1 MSPKWKDNQPL
12 TALTGRCLSE
22 KVSLPLLHHRLFR
35 MAELYPR
42 PFHFV
47 KKKFFGHHF
56 LCRAFA
62 IPEVS
67 RKRRRRR
74 QPRKRCNLS
83 IQPAAPAAPFFLSS
97 TAKPPSPPFEPLC
110 REWYNTCILSCKVII
125 LCMVN
130 IMQNPYRRR
139 EVYFLEKVLTAHSR
153 KIRKRS
159 VEFVCLL
166 KQGKS
171 VLSEQAM

>member
-56 LCRAFA
+56 L
-62 IPEVS
+62 
-67 RKRRRRR
+67 
-74 QPRKRCNLS
+74 
-83 IQPAAPAAPFFLSS
+83 
-97 TAKPPSPPFEPLC
+97 
-110 REWYNTCILSCKVII
+110 
-125 LCMVN
+125 
-130 IMQNPYRRR
+130 
-139 EVYFLEKVLTAHSR
+139 
-153 KIRKRS
+153 
-159 VEFVCLL
+159 
-166 KQGKS
+166 
-171 VLSEQAM
+171 

>member
-22 KVSLPLLHHRLFR
+22 KVLLPLLHHRLFR

-56 LCRAFA
+56 LCPVSA

-74 QPRKRCNLS
+74 LTPEANITLLHNLRRHPR
-83 IQPAAPAAPFFLSS
+83 PFF
-97 TAKPPSPPFEPLC
+97 
-110 REWYNTCILSCKVII
+110 
-125 LCMVN
+125 
-130 IMQNPYRRR
+130 
-139 EVYFLEKVLTAHSR
+139 
-153 KIRKRS
+153 
-159 VEFVCLL
+159 
-166 KQGKS
+166 
-171 VLSEQAM
+171 

>member
-56 LCRAFA
+56 LCRVFA

-67 RKRRRRR
+67 CKRRRRR
-74 QPRKRCNLS
+74 QPPEANITLRPNLRL
-83 IQPAAPAAPFFLSS
+83 QPRPLFLIHGEAAIVTL
-97 TAKPPSPPFEPLC
+97 
-110 REWYNTCILSCKVII
+110 
-125 LCMVN
+125 
-130 IMQNPYRRR
+130 
-139 EVYFLEKVLTAHSR
+139 
-153 KIRKRS
+153 
-159 VEFVCLL
+159 
-166 KQGKS
+166 
-171 VLSEQAM
+171 